1 MLPNHLIKAFKTSYF
16 VVLLILFAV
25 ANQVPTLAISS
36 PFSWT
41 TLSPKILVAS
51 DSTLPKHNEDLPLD
65 PARQISFTT
74 TEGTW
79 MSLDVSPD
87 GSTIVFDLMGDLYT
101 MPISGGKATPLTKGM
116 AFDAHPTYSPDGS
129 KILFMSDRSG
139 SENAWILDLKTQETT
154 QMTKSNDEG
163 MINGD
168 WSPKGDL
175 FVVAKGRRNF
185 KLHIMHQ
192 DGGKGT
198 AIVDSPNNLK
208 AIDPEFSADGQKIYY
223 SRRSGGWNYNAQFP
237 QYSIGMY
244 NMETGENSTLLSRY
258 GSAFTPTISP
268 DGKYMVYGTRF
279 ETETGLV
286 RRDLETGEETWL
298 VYPVQRDDQE
308 SQATLGVYPGMSF
321 TPDSETLVFFQKGG
335 FWSIPIAGGEPT
347 QIPFEADVTLELGP
361 DMTFKYPISDDPIQF
376 ATQIRDATPSPNGS
390 QLAFTALNKL
400 FVMDLPDGEPRRVTQ
415 MDVTEAMP
423 TWSPDGAS
431 IVFVTWDQSEG
442 GHVYKVDPNA
452 RRARPE
458 KLTQKAA
465 FYAMPAVSSDGERI
479 IVATGSYYDFA
490 ESSSRGAA
498 YSAMDEYHWLP
509 FDGGPSTYIMDVA
522 GHRFPHFINE
532 NDRIYLS
539 DNDGQLVSVRWDGT
553 DKKEH
558 VKITGISTYGT
569 YSPTPPSEASV
580 LFYSPDGSQVLA
592 QVNNEI
598 YTAYVPRVGEA
609 VTISVSNPEN
619 AAFPA
624 QKLTVLGGEFPR
636 WSGDSEKVHWSLG
649 KGHFI
654 YDLTAAKAFK
664 DSLEQAKKQS
674 EESESSEQ
682 DSSYSE
688 DENDGAESEE
698 ESTYAA
704 QEIKVM
710 VSYEQDIPQGVIAL
724 TNAHVITMKGDLV
737 FDNGV
742 IVIENRR
749 ILAVGATGE
758 VDIPENAT
766 VIDLE
771 GKSVVPG
778 FVDTH
783 AHLRSTSIL
792 HKDQE
797 WSYAANLAYGVTTTR
812 DPQTGTTDV
821 LSYGDMVQAG
831 LMVGPRIY
839 STGPG
844 VGYWGYNLKSLDHT
858 REVLRQYSEYFDT
871 KTIKMYRVG
880 NRKHRQ
886 WIIEASHEQKLM
898 PTTEGA
904 LDIRLNYTQLIDGY
918 PGHEHNI
925 PITDVYN
932 DFIQTAA
939 FTKMAI
945 TPTMLVAYGG
955 PWGEEYFYSREN
967 PYDDEKL
974 ATFTPWDVLASST
987 RRRGFWARDDEMV
1000 FPRHAMK
1007 TNKMHDAGVIQG
1019 VGSHGQLQGLGFH
1032 WELWAMASGG
1042 LENHEALEIATL
1054 IGAEALGLDGDLG
1067 SIEVG
1072 KLADLV
1078 ILEEDPLVDLRN
1090 TNRISHVMMNGRLY
1104 DANTLDELY
1113 PRQLP
1118 FSKLYWEHDRPETT
1132 AWD

>member
-1 MLPNHLIKAFKTSYF
+1 MILLLVVGHHKETTASTTTNLLHAGKDELKAT
-16 VVLLILFAV
+16 
-25 ANQVPTLAISS
+25 
-36 PFSWT
+36 
-41 TLSPKILVAS
+41 S

-74 TEGTW
+74 SEGTW

-101 MPISGGKATPLTKGM
+101 MPIDGGKATPLTHGM

-139 SENAWILDLKTQETT
+139 SENAWILDVETNETT
-154 QMTKSNDEG
+154 QMTRSNDEG

-168 WSPKGDL
+168 WSPNGEL

-192 DGGKGT
+192 DGGQGT
-198 AIVDSPNNLK
+198 AIVDEPRNLK
-208 AIDPEFSADGQKIYY
+208 AIDPEFSAEGDKIYY

-244 NMETGENSTLLSRY
+244 NLETGENSTMLSRY
-258 GSAFTPTISP
+258 GSAFTPTMSP

-279 ETETGLV
+279 ETETALV
-286 RRDLETGEETWL
+286 RRNMETGEESWL

-321 TPDSETLVFFQKGG
+321 TPDSEHLVFFQKGG
-335 FWSIPIAGGEPT
+335 FWKVPIEGGEPT

-361 DMTFKYPISDDPIQF
+361 DMTFKYPISDEPIQY
-376 ATQIRDATPSPNGS
+376 ATQIRDATPSPDGT
-390 QLAFTALNKL
+390 QLAFTAMNKL
-400 FVMDLPDGEPRRVTQ
+400 YVMDLPNGEPKRVTQ

-423 TWSPDGAS
+423 TWSPDGEQ
-431 IVFVTWDQSEG
+431 IVYVTWDQQEG
-442 GHVYKVDPNA
+442 GHVYKVNPNA
-452 RRARPE
+452 RRIRPE
-458 KLTQKAA
+458 QLTQKAA
-465 FYAMPAVSSDGERI
+465 FYATPAVSSEGDRI

-498 YSAMDEYHWLP
+498 YSAMDEYHWIP
-509 FDGGPSTYIMDVA
+509 IDGGASTYIMDVA

-532 NDRIYLS
+532 DDRIYLS

-569 YSPTPPSEASV
+569 YSPTPASEASV

-609 VTISVSNPEN
+609 VTISVKNPKN

-624 QKLTVLGGEFPR
+624 KKLTILGGEFPR
-636 WSGDSEKVHWSLG
+636 WSGDSEHVHWSLG
-649 KGHFI
+649 KGHFV
-654 YDLTAAKAFK
+654 YDLKASQMFE
-664 DSLEQAKKQS
+664 DSLKQAKKES
-674 EESESSEQ
+674 DANESEASETEKTE
-682 DSSYSE
+682 DAVEASTTE
-688 DENDGAESEE
+688 DEA
-698 ESTYAA
+698 TYSA

-710 VSYEQDIPQGVIAL
+710 VPYEQDIPEGVIAL
-724 TNAHVITMKGDLV
+724 TNAHVITMNGDEV
-737 FDNGV
+737 FENGIV
-742 IVIENRR
+742 VIENRR
-749 ILAVGATGE
+749 IVAVGSMGNVE
-758 VDIPENAT
+758 IPNGAT
-766 VIDLE
+766 VVDLD

-783 AHLRSTSIL
+783 AHLRSTSML

-831 LMVGPRIY
+831 EMIGPRIY

-886 WIIEASHEQKLM
+886 WIIEASHEQQLM

-932 DFIQTAA
+932 DFIQTTA

-967 PYDDEKL
+967 PYDDVKL

-1000 FPRHAMK
+1000 FPRHAIK

-1042 LENHEALEIATL
+1042 LDNHEALEIATL

-1078 ILEEDPLVDLRN
+1078 ILQEDPLVDLRN
-1090 TNRISHVMMNGRLY
+1090 TNKISHVMMNGRLY
-1104 DANTLDELY
+1104 DANTLDQVH
-1113 PRQLP
+1113 PIQKP
-1118 FSKLYWEHDRPETT
+1118 FEKLYWEHDRPESVD
-1132 AWD
+1132 WE

>member
-1 MLPNHLIKAFKTSYF
+1 MSIRINQKSTNAWVECFIILLLTVGYAGISMATS
-16 VVLLILFAV
+16 
-25 ANQVPTLAISS
+25 PSDPISKNNS
-36 PFSWT
+36 
-41 TLSPKILVAS
+41 LVS
-51 DSTLPKHNEDLPLD
+51 TDLDSTYPKHNEDLPLD
-65 PARQISFTT
+65 PARQLSFTT

-79 MSLDVSPD
+79 MSLDISPD

-101 MPISGGKATPLTKGM
+101 MPIEGGKATPLTQGM

-139 SENAWILDLKTQETT
+139 SENAWILDVDTKETT
-154 QMTKSNDEG
+154 QMTKANDEG

-168 WSPKGDL
+168 WSPAGDL

-185 KLHIMHQ
+185 KLHVMHQ
-192 DGGKGT
+192 DGGRGV
-198 AIVDSPNNLK
+198 AIVDEPSNLK
-208 AIDPEFSADGQKIYY
+208 AIDPEFSADGSKIYY

-244 NMETGENSTLLSRY
+244 NLETGENSTLLSRY
-258 GSAFTPTISP
+258 GSAFTPTMSP
-268 DGKYMVYGTRF
+268 DGVYMVYGTRF

-286 RRDLETGEETWL
+286 RRNMSTGEETWL

-321 TPDSETLVFFQKGG
+321 TPDSKHLVFFQKGG
-335 FWSIPIAGGEPT
+335 FWKVPIEGGEPT

-361 DMTFKYPISDDPIQF
+361 DMTFKYPISDEPTQY
-376 ATQIRDATPSPNGS
+376 ATQIRDATPSPDGS

-400 FVMDLPDGEPRRVTQ
+400 YVMDLPNGEPNRVTE

-423 TWSPDGAS
+423 TWSPDGEH
-431 IVFVTWDQSEG
+431 IVYVTWDQQEG
-442 GHVYKVDPNA
+442 GHVYKVNPNA
-452 RRARPE
+452 RRIRPE
-458 KLTQKAA
+458 QVTQEAA
-465 FYAMPAVSSDGERI
+465 FYATPAVSSDGERI
-479 IVATGSYYDFA
+479 IVATGSYYDYA

-509 FDGGPSTYIMDVA
+509 FEGGASTYIMDVS
-522 GHRFPHFINE
+522 GHRFPHFIE
-532 NDRIYLS
+532 EDDRIYLS

-598 YTAYVPRVGEA
+598 YTAYVPRVGDV

-624 QKLTVLGGEFPR
+624 KKLTILGGEFPR
-636 WSGDSEKVHWSLG
+636 WSGDSEQVHWSLG

-654 YDLTAAKAFK
+654 YDLAASEAFE
-664 DSLEQAKKQS
+664 DSLEAAKEAEDA
-674 EESESSEQ
+674 EEDASQ
-682 DSSYSE
+682 
-688 DENDGAESEE
+688 ESEE
-698 ESTYAA
+698 TSDAEEGDKDSMYAA

-710 VSYEQDIPQGVIAL
+710 VPYEQDIPQGVVAL
-724 TNAHVITMKGDLV
+724 TNAHIITMNGDEV
-737 FDNGV
+737 IDNGV
-742 IVIENRR
+742 VVIENRR
-749 ILAVGATGE
+749 IIAVGATGDVE
-758 VDIPENAT
+758 IPEDAT

-771 GKSVVPG
+771 GKSVLPG

-783 AHLRSTSIL
+783 AHLRSTSML

-886 WIIEASHEQKLM
+886 WIIEASHEQQLM

-1000 FPRHAMK
+1000 FPRHAIK

-1042 LENHEALEIATL
+1042 LENHEALHIATL
-1054 IGAEALGLDGDLG
+1054 MGAEALGLDGDLG

-1078 ILEEDPLVDLRN
+1078 VLEDDPLKDLRN
-1090 TNRISHVMMNGRLY
+1090 TNRITHVMMNGRYY
-1104 DANTLDELY
+1104 DANSLDQLY
-1113 PRQLP
+1113 PLQQTFDKR
-1118 FSKLYWEHDRPETT
+1118 YWEHDRPESVS
-1132 AWD
+1132 WE